1 MAITQRSGVSSAVA
15 PGARRD
21 HRGSLLTVVAVLLI
35 GAVITVVLAVVT
47 AREHDQTDH
56 RLLAL
61 QSRLIAAAGE
71 GEDQLYVQDHLGG
84 AASLAAA
91 TDGDLATFR
100 KSVGDSVAGHGPFD
114 AASLWRVAAPAPQ
127 LIGTVGVS
135 PLLAPTAARM
145 VALLRRAATSKTFV
159 VTKITSAH
167 QVRLGFAAAA
177 SGPHGAFVVYA
188 EEPLPPGLRA
198 PKAASPYLSPL
209 NLAVYLGRSA
219 TAANLVETDS
229 PAPLPLRGATVTTR
243 IPFGDTVLTIVTSTQ
258 ASLSGAIPAALPWLV
273 VAGGLLLTAA
283 VAVLAERLVRR
294 RRNAEQLAGRI
305 RGLYLEQRSLAETL
319 QRALLPQ
326 QLPHIPGVEI
336 ATRYL
341 PGGSG
346 VDVGG
351 DWYDVVPLDD
361 DHFVFMIGD
370 VSGRG
375 VEAAAVMASLHYA
388 SRAYAL
394 EGHPPGEIL
403 GQLARALDVQRD
415 GHFATVQ
422 CGLIDVPGHTIL
434 LASAGHLPL
443 LMAGRA
449 GARLVKGATGPPI
462 GVTDL
467 KPYAT
472 TQVSVPRAG
481 TVIAYTDGLVE
492 RRDEVLD
499 DGLKRLEEAASQG
512 GSSLEEL
519 LTRLV
524 NDLTEGSPTDD
535 IALIGLRWLN

>member
-1 MAITQRSGVSSAVA
+1 M
-15 PGARRD
+15 
-21 HRGSLLTVVAVLLI
+21 LTVVAVLLI

-91 TDGDLATFR
+91 TDGDLATFG

-114 AASLWRVAAPAPQ
+114 AASLWRVGAPAPQ

-135 PLLAPTAARM
+135 PLLAPTTARM
-145 VALLRRAATSKTFV
+145 VALLRRAAVSKTFV

-167 QVRLGFAAAA
+167 QVRLAFAAAA

-209 NLAVYLGRSA
+209 NL
-219 TAANLVETDS
+219 VETDS
-229 PAPLPLRGATVTTR
+229 PVPLPLRGATVTTR

-258 ASLSGAIPAALPWLV
+258 ASLSGTIPAALPWLV

-294 RRNAEQLAGRI
+294 RNAEQLASRI

-361 DHFVFMIGD
+361 DHFIFMIGD

-394 EGHPPGEIL
+394 ECHPPGEIL

-422 CGLIDVPGHTIL
+422 CGLIDVPGHTIQ

-443 LMAGRA
+443 LTAGRA
-449 GARLVKGATGPPI
+449 GARLVNAATGPPI